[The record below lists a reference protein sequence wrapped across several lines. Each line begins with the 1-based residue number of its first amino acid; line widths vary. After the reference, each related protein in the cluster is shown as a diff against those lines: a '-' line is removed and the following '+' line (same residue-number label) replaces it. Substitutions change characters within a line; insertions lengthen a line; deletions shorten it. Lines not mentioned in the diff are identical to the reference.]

1 MSLINEYRA
10 TEEAIKELQERLKSL
25 EQDDKLKKEL
35 EFEEKLRTL
44 MGTYQKSL
52 RDVISLLDPD
62 AKIGK
67 STRTAKAPA
76 GKRARKVKQ
85 YKNPHTGEVIETK
98 GGNHKTLKE
107 WKPSGARGRRELGH
121 PARLNQSVPRR
132 TPAQCC
138 VFISAGSYRLLC
150 LRPQV
155 SSE

>member
-67 STRTAKAPA
+67 STRTAKRLPA
-76 GKRARKVKQ
+76 SARARSSS
-85 YKNPHTGEVIETK
+85 TRT
-98 GGNHKTLKE
+98 
-107 WKPSGARGRRELGH
+107 
-121 PARLNQSVPRR
+121 R
-132 TPAQCC
+132 TPAK
-138 VFISAGSYRLLC
+138 SSRPRAATTRL
-150 LRPQV
+150 
-155 SSE
+155 